1 MAIMVLFLFGTLE
14 DRQHAYAICLL
25 IEQQSRVRK
34 SNKVGKVLSGWLG
47 VRKKVW
53 ERTKE
58 TIF

>member
-1 MAIMVLFLFGTLE
+1 MVLFLFGTLE

-47 VRKKVW
+47 VRKKV
-53 ERTKE
+53 
-58 TIF
+58 

>member
-1 MAIMVLFLFGTLE
+1 MVLFLFGTLE

-25 IEQQSRVRK
+25 IEQQSRVKK
-34 SNKVGKVLSGWLG
+34 SNKVGKVLSG

-58 TIF
+58 TFF

>member
-1 MAIMVLFLFGTLE
+1 MVLFLFGTLE

-25 IEQQSRVRK
+25 IEQQRRVRK
-34 SNKVGKVLSGWLG
+34 SNKVGKVLSG